1 VQHLPIVLGQTS
13 STVVGPTGT
22 APGVTFVQQAEP
34 PVDDSTNTSTF
45 SWPMGVAMLFLLAVV
60 GVIVVRSRRGSAAPP
75 ATPPDEPT

>member
-34 PVDDSTNTSTF
+34 PVDDSTDTSTF
-45 SWPMGVAMLFLLAVV
+45 SWPMGVAMLFLLVVVAVV
-60 GVIVVRSRRGSAAPP
+60 VVRSRRGSAAPQ
-75 ATPPDEPT
+75 ATPPDGPT